1 MKPTV
6 NKWSTCSKERVGAW
20 ANDIIK
26 LYGKH
31 CKDTSAPACEDLCPG
46 SRCTV
51 KQTDV
56 CQNPS
61 TYGGCNGSLKSYFD
75 KLCRKS
81 CKICTD
87 TSTATT
93 PKPAATTTTKPA
105 TTTPKPTPATTPK
118 PPCKD
123 ICPGDGCYVSPNYI
137 CQYPSWFGGCSG
149 IYSAY
154 FNQYCKKSCGIC

>member
-6 NKWSTCSKERVGAW
+6 NKWSTCSKEKVGAW

-81 CKICTD
+81 CKICTG
-87 TSTATT
+87 TSTSQAATT
-93 PKPAATTTTKPA
+93 PKPAA
-105 TTTPKPTPATTPK
+105 ATTPK
-118 PPCKD
+118 PQSSCKD
-123 ICPGDGCYVSPNYI
+123 ICPGDGCYVSPNTF
-137 CQYPSWFGGCSG
+137 CKNPSSFGGCSG
-149 IYSAY
+149 GFSAL
-154 FNQYCKKSCGIC
+154 FNKYCKKSCGKC